1 MSRIPATSGANDT
14 TDTAAPA
21 TMVGRRYRSG
31 DHYEVG
37 REKIREYARAV
48 RNQHPAH
55 RSENAAAD
63 LGYAGL
69 VAPPTFGAVP
79 GYLAYAEVFDTILPG
94 YDLSRA
100 IQTDQM
106 IEFHRPLLAGDRIGF
121 EMCLDSFR
129 HAFGGDLIVLRQTI
143 LDQDDRPVLTSRTS
157 LVGRADEALPG
168 WLDAMVMHG
177 VRPEAKQQRRV
188 PHPRYVRNGSESA
201 RATPPPAPANPR
213 GRRWE
218 TVLPGA
224 ELPAR
229 ALTVSR
235 GDLVNY
241 AGVAGDPN
249 PIHWSTTAAARMG
262 MQTVVAQGMFT
273 IGLSVDLLT
282 SWLGDPGALRSYNV
296 RLTNPVFVGPT
307 GGRIEFSGRVKHLDE
322 DTRTATVAI
331 TAVHDGHKIFGRATA
346 EVALA

>member
-1 MSRIPATSGANDT
+1 MSRIPATSSAND
-14 TDTAAPA
+14 AADAAVPA
-21 TMVGRRYRSG
+21 AMVGRRYRSG
-31 DHYEVG
+31 DHYEVA

-55 RSENAAAD
+55 WSEDAAAD
-63 LGYAGL
+63 LGYGNL

-94 YDLSRA
+94 YDLSRT

-106 IEFHRPLLAGDRIGF
+106 IEFHRPLLAGDRICF
-121 EMCLDSFR
+121 EMSLDSFR

-157 LVGRADEALPG
+157 LVGRADEALPD
-168 WLDAMVMHG
+168 WLDAVVMHG
-177 VRPEAKQQRRV
+177 VRPEARQQRRV
-188 PHPRYVRNGSESA
+188 PDPRRVGNGSEPA
-201 RATPPPAPANPR
+201 RETPVTSANPR
-213 GRRWE
+213 GRRFE
-218 TVLPGA
+218 AVRTGA
-224 ELPAR
+224 ELPPR
-229 ALTVSR
+229 TLTVSQ

-249 PIHWSTTAAARMG
+249 PIHWSTEAAAKMG
-262 MQTVVAQGMFT
+262 MGTVVAQGMFT

-296 RLTNPVFVGPT
+296 RLTNPVHVGAT
-307 GGRIEFSGRVKHLDE
+307 GGRIEFSGRVKHLDA

-331 TAVHDGHKIFGRATA
+331 TAEHDGHKIFGRATA
-346 EVALA
+346 EVVLA

>member
-1 MSRIPATSGANDT
+1 MSRLPATSGANDT
-14 TDTAAPA
+14 TDAAAPA

-31 DHYEVG
+31 DHYEVA

-55 RSENAAAD
+55 RSEQAATD

-94 YDLSRA
+94 YDLSRT

-106 IEFHRPLLAGDRIGF
+106 IDFHRPLLAGDRIGF

-177 VRPEAKQQRRV
+177 VRPEARQQRRI
-188 PHPRYVRNGSESA
+188 PHPRYVGDGSESA
-201 RATPPPAPANPR
+201 RETQAPVTPR

-218 TVLPGA
+218 TVRPGT
-224 ELPAR
+224 ELPPLT
-229 ALTVSR
+229 LTVSR

-249 PIHWSTTAAARMG
+249 PIHWSTEAAARMG

-296 RLTNPVFVGPT
+296 RLTNPVHVGAT
-307 GGRIEFSGRVKHLDE
+307 GAQIAFSGRVKHLDE
-322 DTRTATVAI
+322 HARTATVAI
-331 TAVHDGHKIFGRATA
+331 TAEHDGHKIFGRATA